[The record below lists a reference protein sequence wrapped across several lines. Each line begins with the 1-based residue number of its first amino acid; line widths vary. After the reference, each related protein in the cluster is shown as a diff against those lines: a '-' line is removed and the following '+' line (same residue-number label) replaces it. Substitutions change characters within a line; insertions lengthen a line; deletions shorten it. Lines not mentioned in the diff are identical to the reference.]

1 MNKDQINRWK
11 TLANKELKDKTID
24 SLNWLTPEDIIIKP
38 LYTEN
43 DLENINHLNELRL
56 FDKEYDNK
64 LLRIEHFKES
74 LEYLE
79 YEALGKIKKLFSN

>member
-24 SLNWLTPEDIIIKP
+24 SLNWLTPEDITIKP

-43 DLENINHLNELRL
+43 DLENISHPPVKPNPYVLL
-56 FDKEYDNK
+56 F
-64 LLRIEHFKES
+64 LCSTVLPLS
-74 LEYLE
+74 
-79 YEALGKIKKLFSN
+79 